1 VEARRVLGKTVHPGF
16 YCATHPAQV
25 VGSEF
30 CLFHAMNSHPHDAR
44 CILRRAKLSVAPTA
58 NFAAESLLHR

>member
-1 VEARRVLGKTVHPGF
+1 
-16 YCATHPAQV
+16 
-25 VGSEF
+25 
-30 CLFHAMNSHPHDAR
+30 MNSHPHDAR